1 MNPKLLP
8 SFSGPSSGSPER
20 TQLLSE
26 VLLSHVQDF
35 PLASREQ
42 EKPASVTHY
51 RVGSRSSSPMTVFFC
66 FEVRRDVGPLLAA
79 DPGVRK

>member
-20 TQLLSE
+20 TQLVSE

-35 PLASREQ
+35 PLASREW

-51 RVGSRSSSPMTVFFC
+51 RVGSGSSSPMTVFFC
-66 FEVRRDVGPLLAA
+66 FEVRRDVGLLLT
-79 DPGVRK
+79 RE